1 MKTRNIA
8 QNYIRDAVEIARAEQ
23 DITQKRAAGME
34 HFGLLHVR
42 LAVYVSGRG
51 RIFHEYWG
59 AERYQGTF
67 NDPNQLAF
75 FLFMMVLLLYL

>member
-1 MKTRNIA
+1 MSQDGAMFLTWINRIVKVNI
-8 QNYIRDAVEIARAEQ
+8 V
-23 DITQKRAAGME
+23 
-34 HFGLLHVR
+34 VR